1 MLVDLIT
8 WRSKGRMRN
17 TKGAVEDGALPELCA
32 HVVNFIV
39 VLRVAKMD
47 LVGGNPY
54 HGPC

>member
-17 TKGAVEDGALPELCA
+17 TKGAVEYGALPELCA

>member
-1 MLVDLIT
+1 MLVDFIT

-17 TKGAVEDGALPELCA
+17 TKGAVEDGALRELCA
-32 HVVNFIV
+32 YVVNFV
-39 VLRVAKMD
+39 VILRVAKMD